1 MADEN
6 LDRIV
11 ERENQGA
18 LDAGVTGIEDVGSTR
33 QPEQHSEQQ
42 APAERAEEPVVKIGS
57 KFNDKRAEIARKFR
71 EERDSRNGEES
82 LEIVPAE
89 REKTFFGEGVE
100 TRQDRI
106 DRQREAR
113 GEPPQSAQSAV
124 RTLKV
129 NGRDIQVSEE
139 DLVKHASRALAG
151 DDYMDIAKRARD
163 EANTLLGELREKSR
177 TAISGD
183 QPQPAPQAEDAT
195 TETAAILDGIDLDQL
210 ADRIQ
215 LGERGDA
222 KAALAE
228 LATGIIQTVRGNLDS
243 DVTEVVSRNDEN
255 RRRVNEATAAIQEF
269 GKANPTLTTKA
280 AQAAL
285 AVESLDIMR
294 DAMRVNGLSDEFV
307 ESLKRDYGYDEAK
320 ATRYC
325 YEQMEKLGHKLPSRK
340 DILNR
345 AGESVKR
352 QFGITEQRQQPS
364 DLRVP
369 ANREVRKEQIT
380 SQPRRALMP
389 STLERGERDRDQV
402 RRDAVAQMRESR
414 GKRR

>member
-1 MADEN
+1 MADDNN
-6 LDRIV
+6 LDPKII

-18 LDAGVTGIEDVGSTR
+18 LDAGVTGVEDVGSTR
-33 QPEQHSEQQ
+33 EPVQRSEQQ
-42 APAERAEEPVVKIGS
+42 QQPAERAEEVVKIGS

-71 EERDSRNGEES
+71 EERDSRNGEGS
-82 LEIVPAE
+82 LEIVPSE

-113 GEPPQSAQSAV
+113 GEPAEPIQQPAV

-183 QPQPAPQAEDAT
+183 QTQQPQAEDAT

-222 KAALAE
+222 KAALQE
-228 LATGIIQTVRGNLDS
+228 LATGIIQSVKGNLDR
-243 DVTEVVSRNDEN
+243 DVTEVVEN
-255 RRRVNEATAAIQEF
+255 RHRQSEAVKAIQEF
-269 GKANPTLTTKA
+269 GEANPILTTRA

-285 AVESLDIMR
+285 AIESLDIMR
-294 DAMRVNGLSDEFV
+294 GAMRENGLTDDFV
-307 ESLKRDYGYDEAK
+307 ESLKRDYGMDEAR

-340 DILNR
+340 DILHM
-345 AGESVKR
+345 AGNSVKK
-352 QFGITEQRQQPS
+352 QFGLTSEQRQPQP
-364 DLRVP
+364 DPRIP
-369 ANREVRKEQIT
+369 ANREARKEQIT
-380 SQPRRALMP
+380 SQPRRALQTSP
-389 STLERGERDRDQV
+389 LERGERDRDQV

-414 GKRR
+414 GRRR